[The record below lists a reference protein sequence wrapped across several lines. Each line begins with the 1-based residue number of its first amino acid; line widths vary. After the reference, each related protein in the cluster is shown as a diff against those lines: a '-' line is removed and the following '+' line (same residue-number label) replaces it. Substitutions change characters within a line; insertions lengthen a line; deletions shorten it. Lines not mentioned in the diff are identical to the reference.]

1 MIFLAE
7 KISFSLAVSL
17 TTAGGEPILYE
28 KSIPYVA

>member
-7 KISFSLAVSL
+7 KFIFSPEAGL

-28 KSIPYVA
+28 KSKPYVT